1 MEKTKVRFIWED
13 WKDKPFA
20 VVEFDE
26 TKITAEELAF
36 DLTNDYKDY
45 AVRALT
51 SDEKNGSYSIPR
63 ESVTMFYYPNIL
75 VVKYA
80 FVLLGLVSVRA
91 DLNYQQGLNWM
102 WSRQTRYDFYW
113 PALSHIGEQR
123 LILLLAVFIMNRLRR
138 LNNGCVVCLCCSWRG
153 TPGF

>member
-13 WKDKPFA
+13 WKDKLFA

-51 SDEKNGSYSIPR
+51 SDEAKSFLR
-63 ESVTMFYYPNIL
+63 EFTNCPE
-75 VVKYA
+75 VVN
-80 FVLLGLVSVRA
+80 A
-91 DLNYQQGLNWM
+91 DTTSTFTLRPEITDTIGN
-102 WSRQTRYDFYW
+102 TT
-113 PALSHIGEQR
+113 PAYTITL
-123 LILLLAVFIMNRLRR
+123 
-138 LNNGCVVCLCCSWRG
+138 
-153 TPGF
+153 